1 MISLDF
7 EDIGS
12 KRFVNKRTFNPHT
25 SDRLCEQYPS
35 MNKFVDFDGGN
46 RRNYQREHKK
56 RFISVGSQIKNNIFS
71 TSAVNGEWSG
81 FIEYLKSE
89 EYSEFIKETLGIDSF
104 ELGFEWAI
112 IDDGNDLCPHSD
124 CCKKLGTHLF
134 FFPHL
139 CWRGDGGDFMFLDD
153 ANNTNNPEI
162 FDFKTHNVIKY
173 SDNCSI
179 LFANSENFRNWHSV
193 TEVKSQISRRVFQV
207 IFWMKGDVKCYQ
219 T

>member
-1 MISLDF
+1 
-7 EDIGS
+7 
-12 KRFVNKRTFNPHT
+12 
-25 SDRLCEQYPS
+25 
-35 MNKFVDFDGGN
+35 
-46 RRNYQREHKK
+46 
-56 RFISVGSQIKNNIFS
+56 
-71 TSAVNGEWSG
+71 
-81 FIEYLKSE
+81 
-89 EYSEFIKETLGIDSF
+89 
-104 ELGFEWAI
+104 
-112 IDDGNDLCPHSD
+112 
-124 CCKKLGTHLF
+124 
-134 FFPHL
+134 
-139 CWRGDGGDFMFLDD
+139 MFLDD